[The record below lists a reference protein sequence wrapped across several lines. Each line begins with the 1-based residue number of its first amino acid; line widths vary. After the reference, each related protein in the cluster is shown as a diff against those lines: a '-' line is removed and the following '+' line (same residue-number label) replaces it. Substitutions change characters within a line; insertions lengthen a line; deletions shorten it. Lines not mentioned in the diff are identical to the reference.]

1 MPFFYIMKKINLFW
15 AVVLLCGCANLM
27 HGQVQPVK
35 LLKNNTYQTTC
46 SGLAETMGS
55 CYQKAK
61 ETCQTNFKALEE
73 KVDSSGVHREMIF
86 QCE

>member
-1 MPFFYIMKKINLFW
+1 MKRINLFW
-15 AVVLLCGCANLM
+15 AIVFLCGCANLM
-27 HGQVQPVK
+27 QGQVQPVK
-35 LLKNNTYQTTC
+35 LLNKKNNTYQTTC

-61 ETCQTNFKALEE
+61 ETCHTNFKALEE
-73 KVDSSGVHREMIF
+73 KIGSSGVHRELIF